1 MKRILLLLVCVCMTG
16 MVLAQDALFKK
27 YGNTR
32 GVETVFIS
40 KSMLSMMP
48 TVEVNDKRI
57 SSKKIDRIQMLSC
70 ERPSMVRTIKA
81 EAVSSF
87 ERGHYEEMMR
97 MHDGDEQTIIY
108 CRSLGRG
115 INEFVLM
122 ETERDEINIIN
133 IQGRITLSDIKH
145 LAE

>member
-70 ERPSMVRTIKA
+70 ERPSMVRTIKT
-81 EAVSSF
+81 EAVASF

-122 ETERDEINIIN
+122 ETECDEINIIN

>member
-1 MKRILLLLVCVCMTG
+1 MTG

-70 ERPSMVRTIKA
+70 ERPSMVRTIKT
-81 EAVSSF
+81 EAVASF

>member
-70 ERPSMVRTIKA
+70 ERPSMVRTIKT
-81 EAVSSF
+81 EAVASF

>member
-81 EAVSSF
+81 EAVASF
-87 ERGHYEEMMR
+87 ERGHEEMMR

>member
-81 EAVSSF
+81 EAVASF

-133 IQGRITLSDIKH
+133 IQGKITLNDIKH

>member
-70 ERPSMVRTIKA
+70 ERPSMVRTIKT
-81 EAVSSF
+81 EAVASF

-133 IQGRITLSDIKH
+133 VQGKITLNDIKH

>member
-81 EAVSSF
+81 EAVAIF

-122 ETERDEINIIN
+122 ETERDEINIIS
-133 IQGRITLSDIKH
+133 IQGKITLNDIKH

>member
-70 ERPSMVRTIKA
+70 ERPSMVRTIKT
-81 EAVSSF
+81 EAVASF

-133 IQGRITLSDIKH
+133 IQGKITLNDIKH

>member
-81 EAVSSF
+81 EAVASF

-122 ETERDEINIIN
+122 ETERDEINIIS
-133 IQGRITLSDIKH
+133 IQGKITLNDIKH

>member
-48 TVEVNDKRI
+48 TVGVNDKRI

-81 EAVSSF
+81 EAVASF

-133 IQGRITLSDIKH
+133 IQGKITLNDIKH

>member
-1 MKRILLLLVCVCMTG
+1 
-16 MVLAQDALFKK
+16 
-27 YGNTR
+27 
-32 GVETVFIS
+32 
-40 KSMLSMMP
+40 
-48 TVEVNDKRI
+48 
-57 SSKKIDRIQMLSC
+57 
-70 ERPSMVRTIKA
+70 MVRTIKT
-81 EAVSSF
+81 EAVASF

>member
-57 SSKKIDRIQMLSC
+57 SSKKIDRIHMLSC

-81 EAVSSF
+81 EAVASF

>member
-70 ERPSMVRTIKA
+70 ERPSMVRTIKT
-81 EAVSSF
+81 EAVASF

-97 MHDGDEQTIIY
+97 MQDGDEQTIIY

>member
-1 MKRILLLLVCVCMTG
+1 MTG

-57 SSKKIDRIQMLSC
+57 SSKKIDRIQILSC

-81 EAVSSF
+81 EAVASF

-133 IQGRITLSDIKH
+133 IQGKITLNDIKH